1 MKKKKTKTGNHWE
14 SLASGGESEGSQSER
29 DETED
34 DIVLQDVMN
43 KAKMEGGRGG
53 GGGREDGRSMHEMLE
68 TLAVLEQREREEML
82 RWYEDKMHGDIS
94 KVKRDVGIL
103 GIRWMVERK
112 IEENQGM
119 LKEEVMKDGV
129 RKGVFR
135 EGNSPNE
142 RLDLGKRAGKTFRE
156 VYLKYQGYCGWTVR
170 QEKPGA
176 KKLVQFKYFL
186 KRMED
191 LTKKNLG
198 ICGKADEI
206 ERQLRDRILQ
216 LSCEEQIGKLVRQH
230 TERLGK
236 QEEECRVK
244 AGHDEE
250 ERRRVEWADIDVDEP
265 VNDAI
270 CMNLGGSVEIEYPQ
284 EEQREEQWRQGGQEE
299 QLAEAR
305 RREWVWQG
313 GEKTEDDE
321 AEHRERQGNGGGGQG
336 GETKE
341 KEIDMDMGEE
351 TVDDEMSTVTFV
363 KGEELGDTC
372 TARKAAR
379 DARGT
384 LLNADA
390 WNVNFER
397 KGAAAGGR
405 KGKGSERTGILQD
418 KWDCQALNEA
428 IGEAKWEA
436 GIRIN
441 GGIQGPGERNP
452 R

>member
-1 MKKKKTKTGNHWE
+1 M
-14 SLASGGESEGSQSER
+14 
-29 DETED
+29 
-34 DIVLQDVMN
+34 
-43 KAKMEGGRGG
+43 
-53 GGGREDGRSMHEMLE
+53 
-68 TLAVLEQREREEML
+68 
-82 RWYEDKMHGDIS
+82 
-94 KVKRDVGIL
+94 
-103 GIRWMVERK
+103 
-112 IEENQGM
+112 
-119 LKEEVMKDGV
+119 
-129 RKGVFR
+129 
-135 EGNSPNE
+135 
-142 RLDLGKRAGKTFRE
+142 
-156 VYLKYQGYCGWTVR
+156 KYQEYCGWTVR

-206 ERQLRDRILQ
+206 ERQLRDRRLQ

-236 QEEECRVK
+236 QEEECKVK

-372 TARKAAR
+372 TAWKAAR

-384 LLNADA
+384 
-390 WNVNFER
+390 F
-397 KGAAAGGR
+397 
-405 KGKGSERTGILQD
+405 
-418 KWDCQALNEA
+418 
-428 IGEAKWEA
+428 
-436 GIRIN
+436 
-441 GGIQGPGERNP
+441 
-452 R
+452 